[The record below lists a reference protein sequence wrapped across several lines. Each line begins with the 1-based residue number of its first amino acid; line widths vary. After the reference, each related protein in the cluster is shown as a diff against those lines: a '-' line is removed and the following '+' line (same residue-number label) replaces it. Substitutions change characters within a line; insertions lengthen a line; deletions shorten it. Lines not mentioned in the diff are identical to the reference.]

1 MQEIETLTVREYTLL
16 MKAHRFHRVDRE
28 HDMHM
33 EAWLHRAAGATKQ
46 VGQKEVGLYKK
57 FKDFF
62 DYEARVKEIEAPK
75 KPKLSKEHK
84 RMARL
89 AAKANS
95 VN

>member
-1 MQEIETLTVREYTLL
+1 
-16 MKAHRFHRVDRE
+16 MKAQRLKRVDKE
-28 HDMHM
+28 YDMHM

-62 DYEARVKEIEAPK
+62 DYEARIKEVEAPK
-75 KPKLSKEHK
+75 KPKLSKAQKH
-84 RMARL
+84 MAQL

-95 VN
+95 AR